1 MAASSRMTARLR
13 PGPTGIV
20 THGTRTL
27 RISQYSVVRPSR
39 VSEIVADCG
48 ELSLVIPQYVEQ
60 IYPTVVKGTP
70 FADTKLIVNIVP
82 GMAECDDCDEIFN
95 VIACNG
101 HCPNCNSF
109 NKTVLSGR
117 DFTVREIHVPEERNP
132 GSVET

>member
-1 MAASSRMTARLR
+1 MHEI
-13 PGPTGIV
+13 G
-20 THGTRTL
+20 
-27 RISQYSVVRPSR
+27 VVRAMLRTVSDYAAAKGVSR

-48 ELSLVIPQYVEQ
+48 ELSLVIPQYVEELF
-60 IYPTVVKGTP
+60 PPVAEGTP
-70 FADTKLIVNIVP
+70 LEGVKLILETVP

>member
-1 MAASSRMTARLR
+1 MTARLR

>member
-1 MAASSRMTARLR
+1 MHEI
-13 PGPTGIV
+13 G
-20 THGTRTL
+20 
-27 RISQYSVVRPSR
+27 VVRAMLRTVSDYAAAKGVSR

-70 FADTKLIVNIVP
+70 FADTKLIVN
-82 GMAECDDCDEIFN
+82 

-101 HCPNCNSF
+101 HCHNCNSF